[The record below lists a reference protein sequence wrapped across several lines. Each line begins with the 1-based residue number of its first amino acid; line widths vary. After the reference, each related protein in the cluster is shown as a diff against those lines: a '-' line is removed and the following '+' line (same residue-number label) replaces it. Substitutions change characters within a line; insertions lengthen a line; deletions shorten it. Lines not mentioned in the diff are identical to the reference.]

1 MGVCD
6 VSKERFTTNLKI
18 NPEQKINLQVMATL
32 ENLSVVDY
40 TLALHKSMLERL
52 KEEVEGL
59 GDKVLSEDGEE
70 LVKGVNIK
78 RYGFKS
84 VYELTQSV
92 MALLKNRKE
101 LIDKIPD
108 VNQKDEFEVVVLKA
122 LHEIQ
127 QKPRAFQRDVMPDVM
142 YREGKFESV
151 GEPILEEKKERKK
164 VEMPTQFVV

>member
-1 MGVCD
+1 M
-6 VSKERFTTNLKI
+6 
-18 NPEQKINLQVMATL
+18 
-32 ENLSVVDY
+32 
-40 TLALHKSMLERL
+40 
-52 KEEVEGL
+52 
-59 GDKVLSEDGEE
+59 
-70 LVKGVNIK
+70 
-78 RYGFKS
+78 
-84 VYELTQSV
+84 
-92 MALLKNRKE
+92 KNRKE

-108 VNQKDEFEVVVLKA
+108 VNQKDEFEVIVLKA

>member
-6 VSKERFTTNLKI
+6 VSDERFTTNLKI

-52 KEEVEGL
+52 KRDMDVMDDAEE
-59 GDKVLSEDGEE
+59 GE
-70 LVKGVNIK
+70 LNIRK
-78 RYGFKS
+78 YGFKS

-92 MALLKNRKE
+92 MSLLKNRKE

-108 VNQKDEFEVVVLKA
+108 VNQRDEFEVVVLKA

-127 QKPRAFQRDVMPDVM
+127 QKPKAFQRDVMPDVM

>member
-1 MGVCD
+1 MSD
-6 VSKERFTTNLKI
+6 ERFTTNLKI

-52 KEEVEGL
+52 KRDMDVMDDAEE
-59 GDKVLSEDGEE
+59 GE
-70 LVKGVNIK
+70 LNIRK
-78 RYGFKS
+78 YGFKS

-92 MALLKNRKE
+92 MSLLKNRKE

-108 VNQKDEFEVVVLKA
+108 VNQRDEFEVVVLKA

-127 QKPRAFQRDVMPDVM
+127 QKPKAFQRDVMPDVM

-164 VEMPTQFVV
+164 VELPTQFVV

>member
-6 VSKERFTTNLKI
+6 LSKERFTTNLKI

-40 TLALHKSMLERL
+40 TLALHKSMLEKL
-52 KEEVEGL
+52 KRDVDVIDDAEE
-59 GDKVLSEDGEE
+59 GE
-70 LVKGVNIK
+70 LNIRK
-78 RYGFKS
+78 YGFKS

-142 YREGKFESV
+142 YMR
-151 GEPILEEKKERKK
+151 R
-164 VEMPTQFVV
+164 

>member
-6 VSKERFTTNLKI
+6 LSKERFTTNLKI

-52 KEEVEGL
+52 KRDMDVMDDAEG
-59 GDKVLSEDGEE
+59 E
-70 LVKGVNIK
+70 LNIRK
-78 RYGFKS
+78 YGFKS

-92 MALLKNRKE
+92 MSLLKNREE

-108 VNQKDEFEVVVLKA
+108 VNQRDEFEVVVLKA

-127 QKPRAFQRDVMPDVM
+127 QKPKAFQRDVMPDVM
-142 YREGKFESV
+142 YREGKLS
-151 GEPILEEKKERKK
+151 
-164 VEMPTQFVV
+164 

>member
-1 MGVCD
+1 MCD
-6 VSKERFTTNLKI
+6 LSKERFTTNLKI

-40 TLALHKSMLERL
+40 TLALHKSMLEKL
-52 KEEVEGL
+52 KRDVDVIDDAEE
-59 GDKVLSEDGEE
+59 GE
-70 LVKGVNIK
+70 LNIRK
-78 RYGFKS
+78 YGFKS

-151 GEPILEEKKERKK
+151 GEPILEEKKELS
-164 VEMPTQFVV
+164 